1 MSDTENSYRDE
12 IVIGLLGL
20 LVSTGFLKA
29 NELFQFFDMLDMF
42 HVQQTTLFVRAPEFL
57 AAVGFAG
64 FYVVF
69 LMMAAFALA
78 IVTRVRGRPVHRR
91 SGLRIVS
98 SVITILVVVQFMSLA
113 ASFSHAMHRYNEAI
127 VSAQHVEWTLT
138 IRQNVDKPKDL

>member
-1 MSDTENSYRDE
+1 MNEGESSYRDE
-12 IVIGLLGL
+12 IVVGLLGL

-42 HVQQTTLFVRAPEFL
+42 HATPSTLFVRAPEFF

-69 LMMAAFALA
+69 LAASAIALMVVA
-78 IVTRVRGRPVHRR
+78 GARSRRLRR
-91 SGLRIVS
+91 SSGLDIVS
-98 SVITILVVVQFMSLA
+98 SVIGILVFVQFMSLA

-127 VSAQHVEWTLT
+127 SSAQHVEWLLT
-138 IRQNVDKPKDL
+138 VR